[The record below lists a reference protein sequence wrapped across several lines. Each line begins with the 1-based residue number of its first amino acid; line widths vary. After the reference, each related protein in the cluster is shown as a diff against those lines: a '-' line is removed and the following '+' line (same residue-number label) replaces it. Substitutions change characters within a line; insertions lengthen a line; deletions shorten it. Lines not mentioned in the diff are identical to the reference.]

1 MGAPAEI
8 REVLKD
14 IEGIETAFIYGSLA
28 KGEEVSGPEI
38 ELFVVGNIDGDKLL
52 VSLPNL
58 ERRLGREIN
67 YSIYGLDEFRKKRK
81 EGDGFINTVLKET
94 KLVPLGNPDELWG
107 NVRGGKITETQRAVL
122 L

>member
-1 MGAPAEI
+1 MLRI
-8 REVLKD
+8 LDFD
-14 IEGIETAFIYGSLA
+14 ISTRTTSFGVIFINYFWD
-28 KGEEVSGPEI
+28 VI
-38 ELFVVGNIDGDKLL
+38 
-52 VSLPNL
+52 
-58 ERRLGREIN
+58 LGREIN
-67 YSIYGLDEFRKKRK
+67 YSIYGLDELRKKRK